1 MDKMNN
7 DHQEMRER
15 IENEAW
21 DEIDILKDKNKE
33 ELAKHIDAGME
44 SKCNLTMINNEYRA
58 KKNEKETAL
67 RQIEEKSAEL
77 KALSKTTSNLK
88 QQIDS

>member
-1 MDKMNN
+1 MNN

-15 IENEAW
+15 IENDAW
-21 DEIDILKDKNKE
+21 DAIDVLKDKNKE

-58 KKNEKETAL
+58 KKNDKETAQ
-67 RQIEEKSAEL
+67 RYIEEKSAEL
-77 KALSKTTSNLK
+77 KSLSKATSNLK
-88 QQIDS
+88 QQIES

>member
-33 ELAKHIDAGME
+33 ELAKHID
-44 SKCNLTMINNEYRA
+44 
-58 KKNEKETAL
+58 
-67 RQIEEKSAEL
+67 
-77 KALSKTTSNLK
+77 
-88 QQIDS
+88 

>member
-1 MDKMNN
+1 
-7 DHQEMRER
+7 MRER

-44 SKCNLTMINNEYRA
+44 SKCNLTMINNEFKA
-58 KKNEKETAL
+58 KRNEKETAN
-67 RQIEEKSAEL
+67 RQIEEKASEL
-77 KALSKTTSNLK
+77 KNLAKTTANLK
-88 QQIDS
+88 